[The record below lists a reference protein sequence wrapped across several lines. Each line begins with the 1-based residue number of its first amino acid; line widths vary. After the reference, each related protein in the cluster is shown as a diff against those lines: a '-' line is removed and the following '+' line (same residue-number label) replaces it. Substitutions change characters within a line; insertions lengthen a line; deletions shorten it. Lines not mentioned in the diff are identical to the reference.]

1 MNRNTEG
8 QVKEIRIFPIGYIR
22 SPYQKGQAV
31 PAQGDLRDG
40 QTARIFLLPQ
50 YKEGIADL
58 KAGDYGVILFHF
70 HYAEQKGLTVFSCKF
85 QRPMGVFSTRS
96 PHRPNAIGMT
106 IVQFIRIVGCELEFR
121 GGDMLDGTPVLD
133 IKPWEPGGFPPAK
146 DLNNDEKGS
155 N

>member
-58 KAGDYGVILFHF
+58 KAGDYGVILFRIF
-70 HYAEQKGLTVFSCKF
+70 HPIPSPAQRHRHDDRAVYPNSGL
-85 QRPMGVFSTRS
+85 
-96 PHRPNAIGMT
+96 
-106 IVQFIRIVGCELEFR
+106 
-121 GGDMLDGTPVLD
+121 
-133 IKPWEPGGFPPAK
+133 
-146 DLNNDEKGS
+146 
-155 N
+155 